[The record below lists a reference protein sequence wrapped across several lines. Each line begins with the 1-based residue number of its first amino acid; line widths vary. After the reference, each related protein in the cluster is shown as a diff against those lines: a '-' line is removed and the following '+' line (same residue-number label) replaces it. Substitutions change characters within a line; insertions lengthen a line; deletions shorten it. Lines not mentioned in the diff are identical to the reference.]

1 MITRFHNGSWW
12 AYSSEFDSD
21 TGPYSTEE
29 QAQNFIDRA
38 DHWFEAGRL
47 LAARVDELESALRG
61 YVKATTGQESAT
73 VTFPMALG
81 RRREVRIVTDYKHA
95 QQIIIE
101 LDAEVERLQARVD
114 ALEGM
119 EHKYGDEYSALKAA
133 LANSE
138 GENHE

>member
-138 GENHE
+138 VAK

>member
-47 LAARVDELESALRG
+47 LAARVDELEGAIYPIGKLGYDQTPRQLGMSVKALR
-61 YVKATTGQESAT
+61 
-73 VTFPMALG
+73 
-81 RRREVRIVTDYKHA
+81 RIK
-95 QQIIIE
+95 
-101 LDAEVERLQARVD
+101 
-114 ALEGM
+114 ALEG
-119 EHKYGDEYSALKAA
+119 
-133 LANSE
+133 E
-138 GENHE
+138 GK

>member
-114 ALEGM
+114 ELEGM

-138 GENHE
+138 VAK

>member
-73 VTFPMALG
+73 VTFPMAL
-81 RRREVRIVTDYKHA
+81 
-95 QQIIIE
+95 
-101 LDAEVERLQARVD
+101 
-114 ALEGM
+114 
-119 EHKYGDEYSALKAA
+119 
-133 LANSE
+133 E
-138 GENHE
+138 GEGK